1 MDFEKLQELIKIF
14 EESGLSELE
23 IEEDGKRAR
32 LQRFSAPPAGFG
44 YGPGPFQAA
53 APSTPVPPA
62 QGAEESNQPDY
73 DTSLPTIDAPM
84 VGTFYRSPTPGDDPF
99 VKEGDR
105 VEKDAT
111 VCIVEAMK
119 LMNEVGAK
127 FACVIEKVLIEN
139 GEPVEFGQPL
149 YSVRPL

>member
-14 EESGLSELE
+14 LESGLSELE

-32 LQRFSAPPAGFG
+32 LQRYSPPPGFG
-44 YGPGPFQAA
+44 YGPDPLPAA
-53 APSTPVPPA
+53 AASANVPHAP
-62 QGAEESNQPDY
+62 GADEPNQPDY

-84 VGTFYRSPTPGDDPF
+84 VGTFYRSPTPNDDPF